1 MKAVRAA
8 LIYLAR
14 VGRRQFREAAATR
27 PARRAVFTGAS
38 RYCAAPDRPRARP
51 RRPRRPRCPA
61 SLAEPTRKALAL
73 LHLLA

>member
-51 RRPRRPRCPA
+51 RRPRCPA

>member
-38 RYCAAPDRPRARP
+38 RYCAAPDRPR
-51 RRPRRPRCPA
+51 RPRRPRCPA